1 MAVYNDIINGLT
13 VRLRAIE
20 ERDAEITYEW
30 RTDPEKTKYVHV
42 STGTV
47 EDQLRFI
54 QRQRTLPGD
63 YLFIIENLDGFPIG
77 MKGIYNYNPEQK
89 TVESGR
95 FIGYGNQIQN
105 IEALYLG
112 FDFAFDYLKVEKV
125 IMSALERNEGM
136 ISIQK
141 SLGVK
146 EFKRDYL
153 RDFGCDNVYF
163 ELSKENY
170 YKKRNKIVALIS
182 RFVGRK

>member
-1 MAVYNDIINGLT
+1 MAVYNSIINGLT

-20 ERDAEITYEW
+20 ERDAEITYKW

-42 STGTV
+42 STGSV

-63 YLFIIENLDGFPIG
+63 YLFIIENLDGVPIG

-112 FDFAFDYLKVEKV
+112 FDFAFDYLNVEKV
-125 IMSALERNEGM
+125 IMSALESNEGM
-136 ISIQK
+136 LSIQK

-153 RDFGCDNVYF
+153 KDFGCDNIYS
-163 ELSKENY
+163 ELSKEQY
-170 YKKRNKIVALIS
+170 IAVKLGIEKLIR
-182 RFVGRK
+182 RFAER